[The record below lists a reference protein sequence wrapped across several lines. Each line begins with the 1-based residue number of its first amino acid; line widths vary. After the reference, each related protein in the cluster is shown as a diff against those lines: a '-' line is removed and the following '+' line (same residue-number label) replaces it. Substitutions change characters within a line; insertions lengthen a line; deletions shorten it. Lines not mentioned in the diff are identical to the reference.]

1 MVDFVFGTR
10 LVFLDARKKMKRLSH
25 RDLIIALG
33 ILVAAVIILTT
44 VYFSDVKA
52 ENKSVKI
59 VPDKKIKPAVIL
71 KTVVQKFS
79 VRALF

>member
-1 MVDFVFGTR
+1 
-10 LVFLDARKKMKRLSH
+10 MKRLSH
-25 RDLIIALG
+25 RDFIIALG

-44 VYFSDVKA
+44 VYFSDVKG

-59 VPDKKIKPAVIL
+59 APDKKIKPAVIL

-79 VRALF
+79 VRAPY